1 MKKEPI
7 TKEMI
12 ENFEA
17 QTGVKVLDAEKM
29 LIEYDGKKWRPIK
42 NLSEHLCICFDNEP
56 VLNIGEYP
64 YVSVDY
70 QA

>member
-12 ENFEA
+12 ENFET

-29 LIEYDGKKWRPIK
+29 LIEYDGK
-42 NLSEHLCICFDNEP
+42 NGFDNVP